1 VTVTPDEQ
9 ARRSALLTL
18 AEATRRLSDVVATT
32 AVGPAVLAA
41 AEADVRRAVAAL
53 DAAHSDDRYSGL
65 MDGVDFSDASRT
77 LPLSPIIGAYSPV
90 RPEVELWLEDGRVR
104 GRATLERKH
113 VGPPRSAHGG
123 VGALIADQLMALV
136 PWALELSS
144 ITKTLSLRYRKSL
157 PLGEELRLD
166 AWGEPRGDSVAAHGT
181 ISAAGVIC
189 IEVEAELVSRSRL
202 R

>member
-18 AEATRRLSDVVATT
+18 AEATRRLCDVVATT
-32 AVGPAVLAA
+32 AVAPPVLAA
-41 AEADVRRAVAAL
+41 AEADVRRAVLAL
-53 DAAHSDDRYSGL
+53 DAIHSDDRYSGL

-90 RPEVELWLEDGRVR
+90 RPEVELWLEDGRVL
-104 GRATLERKH
+104 GRAVLERKH
-113 VGPPRSAHGG
+113 VGPPHSAHGG
-123 VGALIADQLMALV
+123 VGALMADQLMALV
-136 PWALELSS
+136 PWALQLSS

-157 PLGEELRLD
+157 PLHEELRLEG
-166 AWGEPRGDSVAAHGT
+166 WGESVGDSVAAHGT
-181 ISAAGVIC
+181 ISAGDVVC

>member
-1 VTVTPDEQ
+1 VTVTHDEQ

-18 AEATRRLSDVVATT
+18 AEATRRLSDVVAMT
-32 AVGPAVLAA
+32 AVGPEVLAA

-90 RPEVELWLEDGRVR
+90 RPEVELWLEDGRVC

-123 VGALIADQLMALV
+123 VGALIADQLIALV
-136 PWALELSS
+136 PWALELTS

-157 PLGEELRLD
+157 PFREELRLE
-166 AWGEPRGDSVAAHGT
+166 AWGEPRGDNVVAHGT
-181 ISAAGVIC
+181 ISAAGAVC